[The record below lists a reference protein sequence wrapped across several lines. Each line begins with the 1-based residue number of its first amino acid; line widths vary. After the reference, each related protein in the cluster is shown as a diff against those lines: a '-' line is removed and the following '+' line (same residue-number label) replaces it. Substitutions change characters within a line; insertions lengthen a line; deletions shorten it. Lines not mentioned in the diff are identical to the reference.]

1 MQSAKRGYLEHKL
14 LHSELT
20 AVLSRP
26 STQPVSRLKSSAAS
40 SSSSSRDGGGT
51 GMGRRVLVAAEAQH
65 CLRLHPE
72 ATLLGVTTDHLRR
85 SAGSALTGVN
95 VCVCVCVCCRY
106 AAYMYTYMYVLHNDS
121 TEPDSIHI
129 NTVYCLSWYHGVVP
143 VDFLP
148 HAGLQALYTVSHSIY
163 CLC

>member
-26 STQPVSRLKSSAAS
+26 STQPASRLKSSAA

-72 ATLLGVTTDHLRR
+72 ATLLGVTTDHLRH

-106 AAYMYTYMYVLHNDS
+106 AVLCICTPQRLNRTRFNSHKHSDS
-121 TEPDSIHI
+121 TLSLMVLSLLISFF
-129 NTVYCLSWYHGVVP
+129 TQVYKHCILSLIV
-143 VDFLP
+143 
-148 HAGLQALYTVSHSIY
+148 
-163 CLC
+163 

>member
-26 STQPVSRLKSSAAS
+26 STQPASRLKSSAA
-40 SSSSSRDGGGT
+40 SSSSRDGGGT

-72 ATLLGVTTDHLRR
+72 ATLLGVTTDHLRH

-95 VCVCVCVCCRY
+95 VCVCVCVY
-106 AAYMYTYMYVLHNDS
+106 AADMQYYVYVLHNDS

-129 NTVYCLSWYHGVVP
+129 NTLTVHCLSWYCP
-143 VDFLP
+143 
-148 HAGLQALYTVSHSIY
+148 
-163 CLC
+163 C